1 LEAILDKTCLIKSKE
16 KTKIQRKKQS
26 KPKFTSND
34 FIKKDYFCTKLIIM
48 ATISLKGN
56 PINTKNDL
64 PAIGSQMHAF
74 ELVASDLSTK
84 SLQDFAG
91 KNIILNI
98 FPSIDTGTCAT
109 SVRTFNEK
117 AAQIE
122 NTVVICV
129 SKDLPFAMNRFCGA
143 EGIQNVA
150 TLSAF
155 RSNDFDYLN
164 MTDGPLKGLTSRV
177 IIVVNQEGKIV
188 HHEQVSDIV
197 NEPNYETALASI

>member
-1 LEAILDKTCLIKSKE
+1 
-16 KTKIQRKKQS
+16 
-26 KPKFTSND
+26 
-34 FIKKDYFCTKLIIM
+34 M
-48 ATISLKGN
+48 ASISLKGN

-91 KNIILNI
+91 NNIILNI
-98 FPSIDTGTCAT
+98 FPSIDTGTCAA
-109 SVRTFNEK
+109 SVRVFNEK
-117 AAQIE
+117 AAQKE
-122 NTVVICV
+122 NTKVLCI

-164 MTDGPLKGLTSRV
+164 MIDGPLKGLTSRV
-177 IIVVNQEGKIV
+177 VLVVNHEGKIV
-188 HHEQVSDIV
+188 HHEQVTDIV
-197 NEPNYETALASI
+197 NEPNYEAALASI